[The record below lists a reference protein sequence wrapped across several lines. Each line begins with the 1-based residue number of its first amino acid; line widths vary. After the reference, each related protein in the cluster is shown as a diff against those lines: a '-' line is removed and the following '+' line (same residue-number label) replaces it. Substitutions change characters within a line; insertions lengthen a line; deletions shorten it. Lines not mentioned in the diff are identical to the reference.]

1 MNQLVLPLQAALAP
15 RFDNFVPG
23 RNREAVAAL
32 KALLAD
38 PLGEPIV
45 YLWGT
50 PGCGRT
56 HLLAALVEEAKRAGL
71 PAALASGRSAAS
83 LPDAVLL
90 ALDDVERLDPTGV
103 QALFNALNRAREGTM
118 RVAAS
123 GPCPPARLRLRQ
135 DVATRLGSGLVFEIH
150 PLSDEEKIAA
160 LAARARERGFTL
172 PQEAAR
178 YLLTRSPRNL
188 TCLFAI
194 LERLDLRSLE
204 RHRPV
209 TVRLLREV
217 LGEAG
222 DP

>member
-1 MNQLVLPLQAALAP
+1 MNQLVLALQTAPLP
-15 RFDNFVPG
+15 SFDNFVLG

-38 PLGEPIV
+38 PVGEPIV
-45 YLWGT
+45 YLWGA

-56 HLLAALVEEAKRAGL
+56 HLLGALVEEAKRAGL
-71 PAALASGRSAAS
+71 PAALAAGQGAAC
-83 LPDAVLL
+83 LPEAALL
-90 ALDDVERLDPTGV
+90 ALDDVERLDPVGAQV
-103 QALFNALNRAREGTM
+103 LFNVLNRAREGAI

-123 GPCPPARLRLRQ
+123 GPCPPARLSLRE

-150 PLSDEEKIAA
+150 PLSDEEKIEA
-160 LAARARERGFTL
+160 LKARARERGFTL

-178 YLLTRSPRNL
+178 YLLTRSPRDL
-188 TCLFAI
+188 ASLFAT
-194 LERLDLRSLE
+194 LDRLDLRSIE

-209 TVRLLREV
+209 TVRLLKEV
-217 LGEAG
+217 LGETG